1 MNKTVRNV
9 LIAAGLAVLV
19 SFVFGLLGVL
29 THSPDVGST
38 GQMLAAV
45 LGVLTFFVLQFRG
58 GNRRVTPAD
67 ADARAQALTFACPP
81 DRALVY
87 FIRTGF
93 AGKAVAVD
101 IAIDSKTAA
110 QIKSPR
116 FTCLSLAP
124 GMHDVAAQVGDG
136 KSKLTPGSARLTTT
150 LAAGSVTLLHIGIQ
164 RGLLKSQLIFEPWT
178 LDMAKAQLGKIGMV
192 LPEMLTPTTRRT

>member
-1 MNKTVRNV
+1 MNKMLRNV
-9 LIAAGLAVLV
+9 LIAAGVAVLV
-19 SFVFGLLGVL
+19 GFVFGLLDAL
-29 THSPDVGST
+29 THAPDLGRT

-45 LGVLTFFVLQFRG
+45 LSVLTFVILQFRG

-93 AGKAVAVD
+93 AGKAVGID
-101 IAIDSKTAA
+101 IAIDGRTAA

-124 GMHDVAAQVGDG
+124 GLHDIAAQVGDG
-136 KSKLTPGSARLTTT
+136 KSKLTPGSAQFATT
-150 LAAGSVTLLHIGIQ
+150 LVAGSVTLLHIGIQ
-164 RGLLKSQLIFEPWT
+164 RGLLKSQLVFEPWT
-178 LDMAKAQLGKIGMV
+178 LEMAKAQLGKIGMV
-192 LPEMLTPTTRRT
+192 LPEILTPTTR